1 MLSPQTLQTLLQA
14 SDSGSNFHIFDS
26 LPESDIAFLEN
37 KRIAIFISETGVQVC
52 WGDLM
57 LRDYFSLLFSYRS

>member
-14 SDSGSNFHIFDS
+14 ADNGKKSHTFDS

-37 KRIAIFISETGVQVC
+37 KGISIFISKTGVQVY

-57 LRDYFSLLFSYRS
+57 LREYFSLRLPHRS